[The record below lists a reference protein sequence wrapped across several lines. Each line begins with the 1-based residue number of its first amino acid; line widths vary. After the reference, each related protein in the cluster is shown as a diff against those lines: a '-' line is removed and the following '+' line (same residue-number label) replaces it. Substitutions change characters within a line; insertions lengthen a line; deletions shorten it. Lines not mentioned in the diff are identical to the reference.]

1 MDGFYAAI
9 MRPMRPVVGLG
20 LALSIAA
27 GGACSG
33 GGRGVRPAPSAVAIA
48 ELSRELSEPAGSFD
62 TDNLVSN
69 ETSYLQVAD
78 ELEALGRKGGVYVGV
93 GPEQNFSY
101 LARLRPSWAYVVDVR
116 RGNLL
121 QHLMLAALL
130 ADAEDPYHYLCGL
143 FARPCPARTPARAAA
158 SIEGAL
164 AALAE
169 TPRDASVLR
178 ERLERTAAW
187 ARAAGFELDANDRSQ
202 LEAMQR
208 AFFDGQL
215 ELRFQSLGRPWQTHH
230 PSYRRLLFERSPSGR
245 HGHFLASA
253 ADYAV
258 VRDLARAGRIVPL
271 VGDFAGPK
279 ALRALGE
286 RLRGRGESVSAF
298 YLSNVEYYLL
308 RDGSFDAFA
317 RNLAALPAADDSLLI
332 RACFDYGRRHP
343 AGVPGH
349 RSTTVLQSLP
359 RFLELARADAYET
372 GWDVCTLD
380 FVRPE

>member
-1 MDGFYAAI
+1 
-9 MRPMRPVVGLG
+9 MRSVVRLG
-20 LALSIAA
+20 LALSLAASALA
-27 GGACSG
+27 GGCSG
-33 GGRGVRPAPSAVAIA
+33 TGRGRSAPSAVAIA
-48 ELSRELSEPAGSFD
+48 DLSRELSEPAGSFD

-69 ETSYLQVAD
+69 ETSYLQVAE

-101 LARLRPSWAYVVDVR
+101 IARLRPSWAYLVDVR

-121 QHLMLAALL
+121 QHLVLAALL
-130 ADAEDPYHYLCGL
+130 ADAEDPYQYLCGL
-143 FARPCPARTPARAAA
+143 FARPCPAPTPARATASLEAA
-158 SIEGAL
+158 L
-164 AALAE
+164 LALAE
-169 TPRDASVLR
+169 TPRDPSVLR
-178 ERLERTAAW
+178 ERLARTAAW
-187 ARAAGFELDANDRSQ
+187 ARAAGFELDASDLAQ

-208 AFFDGQL
+208 AFYDGQL
-215 ELRFQSLGRPWQTHH
+215 ELRFQSFGRPWQSHH
-230 PSYRRLLFERSPSGR
+230 PSYRRLLGERSPSGR

-253 ADYAV
+253 QDYAV

-286 RLRGRGESVSAF
+286 RLRRRGEAVSAF

-308 RDGSFDAFA
+308 REGSFDAFA
-317 RNLAALPAADDSLLI
+317 RNLEALPAADDSLLI

-343 AGVPGH
+343 SAEPGH

-359 RFLELARADAYET
+359 RFLELARAGSYET